1 MHVMGGDVTVELNAS
16 LYEIPSIRLKLFL
29 GLSLF
34 IYLRTQADNDKVRV
48 SSYSY
53 HPKPTVDLISGFS

>member
-1 MHVMGGDVTVELNAS
+1 MGGDVTVELNAS

-34 IYLRTQADNDKVRV
+34 IYLRTQADNDNLDKVRV